1 MSKSGMVG
9 PMPPETIMGFVDPKV
24 DISKSSLDLPV
35 ASVGARPKFEGRVR
49 GGRSMAEDYLKTRR
63 GDIRGRADAVTNLQ
77 KRQLREQ
84 ARDQDRASKFSASRS
99 GQFGGQAYLDQLKKD
114 KRSQDRAMQ
123 QANLSGID
131 YETSALGALGK
142 DAGYLRGAAEAGD
155 ITGGSFPSVGGYD
168 PTLGTFARL
177 PKTKKKAEVKKTT
190 KKKDYPEDEG
200 GVASGAGDLGDAT
213 AAAGTAEADKGT
225 GAGEDPGLW

>member
-1 MSKSGMVG
+1 MSKSSMVT
-9 PMPPETIMGFVDPKV
+9 PMPPETLMGFVDPKV

-35 ASVGARPKFEGRVR
+35 SPVNARPNFEQRVK
-49 GGRSMAEDYLKTRR
+49 GGRSMAENYLGTRK
-63 GDIRGRADAVTNLQ
+63 GDIRSRADAVTNMQ

-84 ARDQDRASKFSASRS
+84 ARDQDRASKFSASRA

-114 KRSQDRAMQ
+114 KRAQSRAMQ
-123 QANLSGID
+123 QANLSGLD
-131 YETSALGALGK
+131 YETGQLGALNQ
-142 DAGYLRGAAEAGD
+142 DANYLRGAAEAGD

-200 GVASGAGDLGDAT
+200 GVASGAGDLGHGEP
-213 AAAGTAEADKGT
+213 GTAEGDKGT